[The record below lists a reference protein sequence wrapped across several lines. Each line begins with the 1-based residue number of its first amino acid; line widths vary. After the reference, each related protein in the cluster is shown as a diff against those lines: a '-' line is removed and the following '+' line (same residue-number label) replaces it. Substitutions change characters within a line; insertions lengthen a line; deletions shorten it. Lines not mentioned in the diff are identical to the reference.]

1 MSRHPRRRARGL
13 ENDKCTLP
21 ATPLPESNKPEI
33 APFNNNGLEGKN
45 DQDNGASCGPIS
57 TNPPTPRRKRTE
69 RAARKVIN
77 GSVIPARCRAS
88 AYQRISKARQ
98 PIVEAKRIVDQHET
112 DRHGLGVLRG
122 QEVDLSDVQELRV
135 KLIRRDKGIWSP
147 HTDYLCRMER
157 DILTKGMTKGE
168 FKQRSATVLK
178 MEQWLNKKFRH
189 AEWKLARTGEWE

>member
-1 MSRHPRRRARGL
+1 MSS
-13 ENDKCTLP
+13 ESDKCIPL

-33 APFNNNGLEGKN
+33 APFNNKGLEGRNDTLQKGKN
-45 DQDNGASCGPIS
+45 GITITA
-57 TNPPTPRRKRTE
+57 PPSRRRRRTLK
-69 RAARKVIN
+69 AARDILN
-77 GSVIPARCRAS
+77 GSAIPAGRRPS

-98 PIVEAKRIVDQHET
+98 PVTEAKRIVDQHET
-112 DRHGLGVLRG
+112 DRHGLELVRDR
-122 QEVDLSDVQELRV
+122 EVDLSDVQELRV

-168 FKQRSATVLK
+168 FKRRSATVLK